1 MELHVMGRVSE
12 ETKGTSNKPVEQ
24 LRNTQN

>member
-12 ETKGTSNKPVEQ
+12 ETKGTSNKPVES
-24 LRNTQN
+24 LRNIKN